1 MIDEMRKG
9 FELPVTAAADVGEVS
24 VGLNRQE
31 GVAEEDER
39 VGGGG
44 GRDARGRGADGGGGG
59 CVGGEEEDGRLA
71 ESKMMTAYCS
81 YYDGASRERDW
92 EAPKLFNPVLSLI
105 TEQT

>member
-44 GRDARGRGADGGGGG
+44 GRDVGEVGRMVLQGQL
-59 CVGGEEEDGRLA
+59 VG
-71 ESKMMTAYCS
+71 S
-81 YYDGASRERDW
+81 
-92 EAPKLFNPVLSLI
+92 I
-105 TEQT
+105 